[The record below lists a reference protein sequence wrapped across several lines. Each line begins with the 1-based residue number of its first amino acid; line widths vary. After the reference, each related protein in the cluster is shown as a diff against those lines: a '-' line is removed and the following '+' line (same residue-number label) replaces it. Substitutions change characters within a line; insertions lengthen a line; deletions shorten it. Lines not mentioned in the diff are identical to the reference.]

1 MIAAAI
7 ALTLTGFTA
16 TAQECKPA
24 HQVSTVS
31 PGILTV
37 AAYELLPFISVKD
50 GGFGG
55 IDSEIVRQIVA
66 MECLKVEVLSLDPAA
81 VIQAVLS
88 GKADIAV
95 GNWYRTAARSK
106 VLNLSAPLYL
116 DQMGVISKEGLSK
129 VSEIQGKKVG
139 NIQGYLWYGET
150 QKLFGE
156 NAISYP
162 NTVNMAQD
170 LAAGRIDVGFESYTV
185 ALEAQKNGAYPG
197 MKIKIIEPDKRI
209 GASIQ
214 PAQST
219 FPYTKDNQKLGAAL
233 DADIQKLHETGK
245 IAEILTKFGLGPSGA
260 ETGPPRLIQ

>member
-1 MIAAAI
+1 MIAAAMV
-7 ALTLTGFTA
+7 LTLTGFTA
-16 TAQECKPA
+16 SAQECKPA

-31 PGILTV
+31 PGTLTV
-37 AAYELLPFISVKD
+37 AAYELLPYISVKD

-55 IDSEIVRQIVA
+55 IDADIVREIVA
-66 MECLKVEVLSLDPAA
+66 MECLKIEVLSLEPAA

-88 GKADIAV
+88 GKADLAV
-95 GNWYRTAARSK
+95 GSWYRTAARAK

-116 DQMGVISKEGLSK
+116 DQMGVISKEGFSN

-139 NIQGYLWYGET
+139 NIQGYLWYGEI
-150 QKLFGE
+150 QKIFGE
-156 NAISYP
+156 NAVSYP

-170 LAAGRIDVGFESYTV
+170 LAAGRIQVGFESYIV
-185 ALEAQKNGAYPG
+185 GLEAQKNGAYPG

-214 PAQST
+214 PAQSA

-245 IAEILTKFGLGPSGA
+245 IAEILKKYGLDSSGA